1 MFFACRKFEIV
12 HEASVATTSAP
23 FMEHIKEEVEED
35 PMYDITEPQYSEN
48 IIQHLEIVP
57 AVDAQFD
64 KKEKPIKMQPYFQR
78 TNKTTEPMRTA
89 GILDLMKCDVCSK
102 QFKQEKSLIN
112 HMGMKHNIECDF
124 IKDQLYKCAYCSK
137 QYANKNLLNKH
148 LKCHGKNFPYSPHI
162 ESKFQSSIIFSTH

>member
-1 MFFACRKFEIV
+1 
-12 HEASVATTSAP
+12 
-23 FMEHIKEEVEED
+23 MEHIKEEEEED

-78 TNKTTEPMRTA
+78 ANKTTEPMRTA

-112 HMGMKHNIECDF
+112 HMEMKHNIECDF

-148 LKCHGKNFPYSPHI
+148 LKCHGKNFSLPPQA
-162 ESKFQSSIIFSTH
+162 ESRFHSFFLFLSH